1 MRHILKLYRSLE
13 EPIPHIPHN
22 YQFITFDPEIHA
34 DAWLELNNFIFAHH
48 PDQGNWVMKDLENRM
63 HEPWFDPQG
72 FFLCVHYGKIAGF
85 CWTKIHNDR
94 VNEGPIGEIYVLGV
108 NPTAHSSGLGRALM
122 LTALRYFQSKE
133 IKESMLYVDADNHSA
148 LILYK
153 KLGFN

>member
-1 MRHILKLYRSLE
+1 MRTILKLNLSIPSDLP
-13 EPIPHIPHN
+13 EPSTSAEIS
-22 YQFITFDPEIHA
+22 TFKPDDA
-34 DAWLELNNFIFAHH
+34 DEWLALNNKIFIVH
-48 PDQGNWVMKDLENRM
+48 PDQGDWVMQDLTNRID
-63 HEPWFDPQG
+63 EGWFDADG
-72 FFLCVHYGKIAGF
+72 FFLARDNGKIIGF

-94 VNEGPIGEIYVLGV
+94 VNEGAIGEIYVIGV
-108 NPTAHSSGLGRALM
+108 NPATHSKGLGKALM

>member
-1 MRHILKLYRSLE
+1 VRTILKLHLSIAAVLP
-13 EPIPHIPHN
+13 EPNTSAEIS
-22 YQFITFDPEIHA
+22 TFKSTDA
-34 DAWLELNNFIFAHH
+34 DEWLALNNEIFIVH
-48 PDQGNWVMKDLENRM
+48 PDQGDWVMQDLTNRM
-63 HEPWFDPQG
+63 NESWFDADG
-72 FFLCVHYGKIAGF
+72 FFLARNNGQIIGF
-85 CWTKIHNDR
+85 CWTKIHHDR

-108 NPTAHSSGLGRALM
+108 NPTAHSSGLGKALL

>member
-1 MRHILKLYRSLE
+1 M
-13 EPIPHIPHN
+13 
-22 YQFITFDPEIHA
+22 Q
-34 DAWLELNNFIFAHH
+34 
-48 PDQGNWVMKDLENRM
+48 DLTNRID
-63 HEPWFDPQG
+63 EGWFDADG
-72 FFLCVHYGKIAGF
+72 FFLARDNTKIIGF

-94 VNEGPIGEIYVLGV
+94 VNEGAIGEIYVIGV
-108 NPTAHSSGLGRALM
+108 NPAAHSKGLGKALM

>member
-1 MRHILKLYRSLE
+1 MRTILKLHLPIAAE
-13 EPIPHIPHN
+13 LPEPNTSAEIS
-22 YQFITFDPEIHA
+22 TFNSSDA
-34 DAWLELNNFIFAHH
+34 DEWLALNNEIFISH
-48 PDQGNWVMKDLENRM
+48 PDQGDWVMQDLTNRIN
-63 HEPWFDPQG
+63 ESWFDADG
-72 FFLCVHYGKIAGF
+72 FFLARDNGQIIGF